1 MPANETSL
9 SPDQITQ
16 KLESFCAYR
25 ERCTNEIIQKLWTLQ
40 VPKEEHDNYIAY
52 LIEQNFLNES
62 RYIAAFVRGKSNI
75 KKWGKNKIVKALQ
88 AKNIPAEKIKN
99 ALCDVDENAYL
110 SQLQTILLKKNKLLN
125 EENNFKR
132 RQKLI
137 NFAQQ
142 KGYETDLI
150 LKILKQLNI

>member
-75 KKWGKNKIVKALQ
+75 KKWGKNKIVQALQ

>member
-1 MPANETSL
+1 MPTKETPL
-9 SPDQITQ
+9 TPDQITQ

-40 VPKEEHDNYIAY
+40 VPKEEHDNYLAY

-62 RYIAAFVRGKSNI
+62 RYISAFVRGKSNI
-75 KKWGKNKIVKALQ
+75 KKWGKNKIVQSLQ
-88 AKNIPAEKIKN
+88 AKNIPSEKIKN
-99 ALCDVDENAYL
+99 ALSKIDETAYL

-142 KGYETDLI
+142 KGYELDLI
-150 LKILKQLNI
+150 LKVLNQLNI